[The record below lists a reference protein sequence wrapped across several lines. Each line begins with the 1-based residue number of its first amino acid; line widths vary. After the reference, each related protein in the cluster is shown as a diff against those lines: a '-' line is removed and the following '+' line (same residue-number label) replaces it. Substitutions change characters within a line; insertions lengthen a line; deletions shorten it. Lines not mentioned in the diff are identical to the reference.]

1 MLVLEDGLALD
12 FASYEDTKNMVLY
25 SEDNI
30 IKFYSKLKNS
40 KLNMWFLK
48 NPLVIKHKEN
58 SDLTFNIQ
66 LKIKIT

>member
-1 MLVLEDGLALD
+1 
-12 FASYEDTKNMVLY
+12 MVLY

-48 NPLVIKHKEN
+48 NPLVIKHKEK
-58 SDLTFNIQ
+58 F
-66 LKIKIT
+66 